1 MPGTFRA
8 WANNLILRLF
18 GAGTAGMIEVA
29 ELSKR
34 FGAVRAVR
42 GISFSVGRGEIVGF
56 LGPNGAGKTTT
67 MRMLT
72 TYLTPTSGRASISG
86 HDVLDEPLEVRRKVG
101 YLPENVPLYA
111 EMRVREYLGYRA
123 KLKDV
128 PRSKRRSS
136 IDYVL
141 TRCGLVDFDRR
152 ILGQLSKGYRQRVGL
167 ADSLVHD
174 PDLLILDE
182 PTAGLDPIQVREVR
196 TLIRELGERHTILLS
211 THIMS
216 EVEAVC
222 GRVILIARGRI
233 AIDETLEKIQTG
245 SAIVLQVRGPSVAI
259 KNALETAKGVTRVT
273 LMGVADGVA
282 SFEVQ
287 TQGEADLREPLA
299 ARVVQNG
306 WALRQLDL
314 RRSSLEE
321 RFVRA
326 VSEAEISPDGVETE
340 AA

>member
-1 MPGTFRA
+1 
-8 WANNLILRLF
+8 
-18 GAGTAGMIEVA
+18 MIEVA
-29 ELSKR
+29 GLSKR
-34 FGAVRAVR
+34 YGEVRAVR
-42 GISFSVGRGEIVGF
+42 GLTFSVGRGEIVGF

-72 TYLTPTSGRASISG
+72 TYLTPTSGRAAIAG

-101 YLPENVPLYA
+101 YLPEGVPLYP
-111 EMRVREYLGYRA
+111 EMRVREYLAFRA

-128 PRSKRRSS
+128 PRSKRRQA
-136 IDYVL
+136 IDRVL
-141 TRCGLVDFDRR
+141 SRCGLMDVDTR
-152 ILGQLSKGYRQRVGL
+152 IVGQLSKGYRQRVGL
-167 ADSLVHD
+167 ADALVSD

-182 PTAGLDPIQVREVR
+182 PTAGLDPIQIREVR
-196 TLIRELGERHTILLS
+196 DLLRELGETHTLLLS

-222 GRVILIARGRI
+222 GRVLLIARGKI
-233 AIDETLEKIQTG
+233 AIDERIERLRTDA
-245 SAIVLQVRGPSVAI
+245 AIVVQARGPEGAIRRVLESARGVRSVAM
-259 KNALETAKGVTRVT
+259 AGPPS
-273 LMGVADGVA
+273 DGCTT
-282 SFEVQ
+282 FEVR
-287 TQGEADLREPLA
+287 TEGEADLREELA

-306 WALRQLDL
+306 WGLRAIDL

-326 VSEAEISPDGVETE
+326 VSEAEIGYARGGDIDPSE